1 MWISLGRELLWLER
15 ISWGFWAAGSPQWCD
30 EVCSDGVRGATA
42 LGEVND
48 AKLRQ
53 FDSDSKGPVCYLF
66 INYNFAKA
74 CINYVCIPGVLVIC
88 YFHWIFTCS
97 QMEFGKIHIP
107 VTVEDLWVRE
117 SHSVMSDSLW
127 APGLHSPWNCWSLL
141 QGIFPTYQGTIALLI
156 LGFAK
161 LVWEKSKLE
170 CFALKAF
177 LVIVLC
183 R

>member
-88 YFHWIFTCS
+88 YFHKILCDSICKNFQQYILICS
-97 QMEFGKIHIP
+97 DRKQTSHCLRMQERFKPEGGTTKWQRK
-107 VTVEDLWVRE
+107 LWGE
-117 SHSVMSDSLW
+117 
-127 APGLHSPWNCWSLL
+127 N
-141 QGIFPTYQGTIALLI
+141 TYGHYLDCDHDFIGQNLSNWTI
-156 LGFAK
+156 
-161 LVWEKSKLE
+161 
-170 CFALKAF
+170 
-177 LVIVLC
+177 
-183 R
+183 